1 MLIRLAYNQTKRI
14 LSSSSH
20 KAYKRIINQMPKN
33 EKCYDINDE
42 FNLSKN
48 ELHTNDINLAS
59 MQYIQ
64 MDITGRY
71 ITAGGKEMYGLVCI
85 CLQTYIHCKIILWIH
100 INI

>member
-1 MLIRLAYNQTKRI
+1 
-14 LSSSSH
+14 
-20 KAYKRIINQMPKN
+20 MPKN

-64 MDITGRY
+64 MDMKG
-71 ITAGGKEMYGLVCI
+71 
-85 CLQTYIHCKIILWIH
+85 H
-100 INI
+100 INVSVTKRTALLNGWTPKTLRNEE

>member
-1 MLIRLAYNQTKRI
+1 
-14 LSSSSH
+14 
-20 KAYKRIINQMPKN
+20 MPKN

-64 MDITGRY
+64 MDM
-71 ITAGGKEMYGLVCI
+71 KD
-85 CLQTYIHCKIILWIH
+85 H
-100 INI
+100 INVSVTKRTALL